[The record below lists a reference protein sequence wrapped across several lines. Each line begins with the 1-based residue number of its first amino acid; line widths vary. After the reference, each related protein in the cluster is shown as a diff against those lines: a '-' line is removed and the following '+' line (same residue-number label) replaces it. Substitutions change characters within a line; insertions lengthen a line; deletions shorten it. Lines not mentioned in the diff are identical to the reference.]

1 MQIFSKETCRMIA
14 EREQC
19 GQLRRAVSECDII
32 NSIQIGMN
40 MQRSIKRCDEVGGII
55 DQNPAAVMEGMNQM
69 INGEVA
75 QGFLNNFLG

>member
-1 MQIFSKETCRMIA
+1 MIA

-40 MQRSIKRCDEVGGII
+40 MQRSIQRCDEVGGII
-55 DQNPAAVMEGMNQM
+55 DQNPTAVMDGMNSM

-75 QGFLNNFLG
+75 QGFINNFLG